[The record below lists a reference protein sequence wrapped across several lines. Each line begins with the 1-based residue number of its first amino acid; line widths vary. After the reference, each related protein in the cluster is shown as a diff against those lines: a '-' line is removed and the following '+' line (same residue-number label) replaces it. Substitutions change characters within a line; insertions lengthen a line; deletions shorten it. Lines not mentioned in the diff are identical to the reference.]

1 MAGARQPTDL
11 VVAKGRKHLTQAE
24 EDARR
29 DREVIVPPPQRA
41 KPPKWLPKE
50 LHKEFRALGRQL
62 LDVGLYTDL
71 DADNLGRYLIAHH
84 EYISATVEVQRAL
97 EPVPGRGRDLEAAES
112 WGRVQDRYFKQARN
126 CANDMGLTV
135 SSRCRLV
142 IPSVAGTIA
151 GAADEGADEFTELL
165 RRRQEAAM
173 SRAGDG

>member
-11 VVAKGRKHLTQAE
+11 GVAKGRKHMPRAE

-29 DREVIVPPPQRA
+29 DREVVVPPPQKA
-41 KPPKWLPKE
+41 KPPRWLPKP

-84 EYISATVEVQRAL
+84 EYISATAEVQRAL
-97 EPVPGRGRDLEAAES
+97 EPVPGRGRDLESAES

-142 IPSVAGTIA
+142 IPSVAATVA
-151 GAADEGADEFTELL
+151 GAADEGADEFTQLL

-173 SRAGDG
+173 SCAGGG

>member
-11 VVAKGRKHLTQAE
+11 VVAKGRKHLTRAE

-41 KPPKWLPKE
+41 KPPKWLPKP

-84 EYISATVEVQRAL
+84 EYISATAEVQRAL

-112 WGRVQDRYFKQARN
+112 WGRVQDRYFKQARQ
-126 CANDMGLTV
+126 CAEAMGLSVT
-135 SSRCRLV
+135 SRCRIV
-142 IPSVAGTIA
+142 VPPAVVNAAS
-151 GAADEGADEFTELL
+151 ADEGTDEFTELL